1 MFGQIR
7 YPRSGRH
14 YNFEFYCQR
23 VSMVLILHL
32 WIMLYLPFEAPTL
45 GELSSHLY
53 KDLMIPLYLAGIGV
67 DLYLSLIAET
77 FQVTYLC

>member
-1 MFGQIR
+1 
-7 YPRSGRH
+7 
-14 YNFEFYCQR
+14 
-23 VSMVLILHL
+23 
-32 WIMLYLPFEAPTL
+32 MLYLPFEAPTL

-53 KDLMIPLYLAGIGV
+53 KDLMIPVYLAGIGV